1 MSSLQ
6 RLTMPQRLC
15 LVEAFPSSTLPLW
28 RLRVYVG
35 WSIRRPVTMGRRREE
50 TVDEELLAQL
60 EGGSS
65 DKIRVPLPNERINEM
80 FAIADQILGGRRV
93 RVVCADG
100 ETRLARIP
108 GKMRRRHWVREGDLI
123 VVQPW
128 DFQDAKADVKKRY
141 SKTQSLYLSRKGV
154 LPEIVDVFGTGTETW
169 DDLDDAGIF
178 GNSAE
183 ENIDEEPAPDES
195 EEIVEEAQDT
205 EDDSEKE
212 TVAEEPAPTAEPEP
226 LDDVTDDDIDSL
238 FGPA

>member
-1 MSSLQ
+1 
-6 RLTMPQRLC
+6 
-15 LVEAFPSSTLPLW
+15 
-28 RLRVYVG
+28 
-35 WSIRRPVTMGRRREE
+35 MGRRREE

-60 EGGSS
+60 EGDSS

-80 FAIADQILGGRRV
+80 FAIADTILGGRRV

-108 GKMRRRHWVREGDLI
+108 GKMRRRQWVREGDLI

-154 LPEIVDVFGTGTETW
+154 LPEIVDVFGSRTETW

-178 GNSAE
+178 GEADQVETEAAPAE
-183 ENIDEEPAPDES
+183 EIEA
-195 EEIVEEAQDT
+195 VEEAD
-205 EDDSEKE
+205 E
-212 TVAEEPAPTAEPEP
+212 AEETMEEEPVADEPEPEPAAEPEP

>member
-1 MSSLQ
+1 
-6 RLTMPQRLC
+6 LTP
-15 LVEAFPSSTLPLW
+15 
-28 RLRVYVG
+28 RVYVG
-35 WSIRRPVTMGRRREE
+35 RSIRRPVTMGRRREE

-60 EGGSS
+60 EGDSS

-108 GKMRRRHWVREGDLI
+108 GKMRRRQWVREGDLI

-141 SKTQSLYLSRKGV
+141 TKTQSLYLSRKGV
-154 LPEIVDVFGTGTETW
+154 LPEIVDVFGTGTDTW

-178 GNSAE
+178 GGDSQETQVSKEVEEVTEETEEAE
-183 ENIDEEPAPDES
+183 EETIADEPENAAPAP
-195 EEIVEEAQDT
+195 
-205 EDDSEKE
+205 
-212 TVAEEPAPTAEPEP
+212 EPEP

>member
-1 MSSLQ
+1 MQSLSSNL
-6 RLTMPQRLC
+6 
-15 LVEAFPSSTLPLW
+15 SI

-35 WSIRRPVTMGRRREE
+35 WSIRRLVTMGRRREE

-60 EGGSS
+60 EGDSS
-65 DKIRVPLPNERINEM
+65 DKIRVPVPNERINEM

-108 GKMRRRHWVREGDLI
+108 GKMRRRQWVREGDLI

-141 SKTQSLYLSRKGV
+141 TKTQSLYLSRKGV

-178 GNSAE
+178 GGDNPVEAANESPQE
-183 ENIDEEPAPDES
+183 E
-195 EEIVEEAQDT
+195 
-205 EDDSEKE
+205 
-212 TVAEEPAPTAEPEP
+212 VAEETAEVEETTEDAPIEDEPESEPAAEPEP

>member
-1 MSSLQ
+1 
-6 RLTMPQRLC
+6 
-15 LVEAFPSSTLPLW
+15 
-28 RLRVYVG
+28 
-35 WSIRRPVTMGRRREE
+35 MGRRREE

-60 EGGSS
+60 EGDSS

-108 GKMRRRHWVREGDLI
+108 GKMRRRQWVREGDLI

-154 LPEIVDVFGTGTETW
+154 LPEIVDVFGTGTDTW

-178 GNSAE
+178 GGDTE
-183 ENIDEEPAPDES
+183 ENIDEEPVPVEP

-205 EDDSEKE
+205 EDDSEEE
-212 TVAEEPAPTAEPEP
+212 TVAEEPAPAAEPEP

>member
-1 MSSLQ
+1 
-6 RLTMPQRLC
+6 
-15 LVEAFPSSTLPLW
+15 
-28 RLRVYVG
+28 
-35 WSIRRPVTMGRRREE
+35 MGRRREE

-60 EGGSS
+60 EGGSG

-108 GKMRRRHWVREGDLI
+108 GKMRRRQWVREGDLI

-128 DFQDAKADVKKRY
+128 DFQDSKADVKKRY

-154 LPEIVDVFGTGTETW
+154 LPEIVDVFGTGTEAW

-178 GNSAE
+178 GGDTSSEPEMVEDDFEEEADDVEDSTDEEEMAEAEPVAAPPAE
-183 ENIDEEPAPDES
+183 E
-195 EEIVEEAQDT
+195 
-205 EDDSEKE
+205 
-212 TVAEEPAPTAEPEP
+212 AEPFD
-226 LDDVTDDDIDSL
+226 DDVSDDDIDSL

>member
-1 MSSLQ
+1 
-6 RLTMPQRLC
+6 
-15 LVEAFPSSTLPLW
+15 
-28 RLRVYVG
+28 
-35 WSIRRPVTMGRRREE
+35 MGRRREE
-50 TVDEELLAQL
+50 TVDEELLARL
-60 EGGSS
+60 EGDSS

-80 FAIADQILGGRRV
+80 FAIADKILGGRRV

-108 GKMRRRHWVREGDLI
+108 GKMRRRQWVREGDLI

-154 LPEIVDVFGTGTETW
+154 LPEIVDVFGSRTETW

-178 GNSAE
+178 GGGDDEETDAAPAE
-183 ENIDEEPAPDES
+183 EEAEADEGADEAEETTEEEPVVDEP
-195 EEIVEEAQDT
+195 
-205 EDDSEKE
+205 
-212 TVAEEPAPTAEPEP
+212 EPAPTAEQEP
-226 LDDVTDDDIDSL
+226 QDDVTDDDIDSM

>member
-1 MSSLQ
+1 
-6 RLTMPQRLC
+6 
-15 LVEAFPSSTLPLW
+15 
-28 RLRVYVG
+28 
-35 WSIRRPVTMGRRREE
+35 MGRRREE
-50 TVDEELLAQL
+50 TVDEELLAEL
-60 EGGSS
+60 EGDTS
-65 DKIRVPLPNERINEM
+65 DKIRVALPNERINEM

-108 GKMRRRHWVREGDLI
+108 GKMRRRQWVREGDLI
-123 VVQPW
+123 VIQPW

-178 GNSAE
+178 DSEPQDAPAVEESEEVSEESEEAE
-183 ENIDEEPAPDES
+183 ENS
-195 EEIVEEAQDT
+195 EEEI
-205 EDDSEKE
+205 
-212 TVAEEPAPTAEPEP
+212 VAEEPETAPTAEPEP
-226 LDDVTDDDIDSL
+226 FDDVTDDDIDSL

>member
-1 MSSLQ
+1 
-6 RLTMPQRLC
+6 
-15 LVEAFPSSTLPLW
+15 
-28 RLRVYVG
+28 
-35 WSIRRPVTMGRRREE
+35 MGRRREE

-60 EGGSS
+60 EGDSS

-108 GKMRRRHWVREGDLI
+108 GKMRRRQWVREGDLI
-123 VVQPW
+123 VIQPW

-154 LPEIVDVFGTGTETW
+154 LPEIVDIFGPSTETW

-178 GNSAE
+178 GTNDDEPVVESTIE
-183 ENIDEEPAPDES
+183 EPVEEDEEVI
-195 EEIVEEAQDT
+195 EEEV
-205 EDDSEKE
+205 
-212 TVAEEPAPTAEPEP
+212 VAAEPEP
-226 LDDVTDDDIDSL
+226 APAADPEPFDDVTDDDIDSL